1 MDTANFNYS
10 IHYKNNGANGKI
22 VVLTQA
28 PNNKGE
34 GNSLEIPESD
44 LGNVITK
51 LSNFRDIVDTP
62 IIAIPE
68 KEEEKIEKLRPNI
81 VHTIVTI
88 FLSGIP
94 VPDLAKQY
102 DYSEDIIKFH
112 LEEKGIILLD

>member
-28 PNNKGE
+28 LNNKGE
-34 GNSLEIPESD
+34 ENTLEIPESD
-44 LGNVITK
+44 LGNLITK
-51 LSNFRDIVDTP
+51 LSNFKDIVDTP
-62 IIAIPE
+62 IIPIPE
-68 KEEEKIEKLRPNI
+68 MQEEIEPLRPSI
-81 VHTIVTI
+81 VQTLVTL

-94 VPDLAKQY
+94 VHDLSRQY
-102 DYSEDIIKFH
+102 NYSEDIIKFH